1 MSAEALLNGAFLGG
15 LYALVALGLSLVF
28 GIMRVVNLAH
38 GIMVLLGAYLAIL
51 VTRHIAL
58 DPLLTFVV
66 VGPAVFLIA
75 ALTQRLLLQR
85 LTGHSL
91 EAPLVATFGLLLV
104 GQGLLTYGF
113 GTSPLSLSAPWAER
127 GISIAGMTVQSA
139 NVVGFALAVI
149 VIAAAQLVL
158 TRTRFGTALRA
169 SAADPATASTLGIN
183 IPLMH
188 ALTFGAA
195 AAIAALAGIVYG
207 TAFSVDPNAGLPL
220 LVLGFTVVVMGGVGN
235 VPGTLV
241 GGVLVG
247 VIAAAVG
254 GLFGPVYSPIAV
266 NALLLAML
274 LLRPQGLG
282 FRLRLPHRPAAKPTA
297 EPVGSDDRISAG
309 RTT

>member
-1 MSAEALLNGAFLGG
+1 MSVEALVNGALLGG

-38 GIMVLLGAYLAIL
+38 GIVVLAGAYAAIV
-51 VTRHIAL
+51 VTRVVQV

-66 VGPAVFLIA
+66 VGPVVFLVA

-85 LTGHSL
+85 LLGHSL

-104 GQGLLTYGF
+104 GQGLFTFGF
-113 GTSPLSLSAPWAER
+113 GTAPLSLDAPWGR
-127 GISIAGMTVQSA
+127 SGVTVLGLTVQA
-139 NVVGFALAVI
+139 VNVVAFALAVA
-149 VIAAAQLVL
+149 VVVGTQLVL

-169 SAADPATASTLGIN
+169 SAADPATAGTLGID

-207 TAFSVDPNAGLPL
+207 TAFSADPNAGLPL
-220 LVLGFTVVVMGGVGN
+220 LVLGFTVVVMGGVGS

-247 VIAAAVG
+247 VVSVAVG
-254 GLFGPVYSPIAV
+254 GLLGPVYSPIAV
-266 NALLLAML
+266 NLLLLVL
-274 LLRPQGLG
+274 LLVRPRGIA
-282 FRLRLPHRPAAKPTA
+282 RPAWLGPL
-297 EPVGSDDRISAG
+297 RIGKAPA
-309 RTT
+309 

>member
-38 GIMVLLGAYLAIL
+38 GIMVLLGAYVAIV
-51 VTRHIAL
+51 VTDHVSI

-66 VGPAVFLIA
+66 VGPAVFILA

-85 LTGHSL
+85 LLGHSL

-104 GQGLLTYGF
+104 GQGLLTHWF
-113 GTSPLSLSAPWAER
+113 GTGPRSLSASWAEH
-127 GISIAGMTVQSA
+127 GITLFGMTVQSA
-139 NVVGFALAVI
+139 NVVGFVLAAV
-149 VIAAAQLVL
+149 VIAATQLVL

-169 SAADPATASTLGIN
+169 SADDPATASTLGIN

-207 TAFSVDPNAGLPL
+207 TAFSVDPNQGLPL

-266 NALLLAML
+266 NGLLLALLLKPQRL
-274 LLRPQGLG
+274 TLSIRP
-282 FRLRLPHRPAAKPTA
+282 RRMA
-297 EPVGSDDRISAG
+297 
-309 RTT
+309 

>member
-38 GIMVLLGAYLAIL
+38 GIMVLLGAYVAIV
-51 VTRHIAL
+51 VTRAVSL

-66 VGPAVFLIA
+66 VGPAVFVLA

-85 LTGHSL
+85 LLGHSL

-104 GQGLLTYGF
+104 GQGLLTQWF
-113 GTSPLSLSAPWAER
+113 GTSPRSLSAPWAEH
-127 GISIAGMTVQSA
+127 GLTLFGMTVQSA
-139 NVVGFALAVI
+139 NVVGFVLAAV
-149 VIAAAQLVL
+149 VIAITQLVL

-169 SAADPATASTLGIN
+169 SAADPATASTLGID

-207 TAFSVDPNAGLPL
+207 TAFSVDPNQGLPL

-254 GLFGPVYSPIAV
+254 GLLGPVYSPIAV
-266 NALLLAML
+266 NALLLAL
-274 LLRPQGLG
+274 LLKPQ
-282 FRLRLPHRPAAKPTA
+282 RLSLALVPRRMA
-297 EPVGSDDRISAG
+297 
-309 RTT
+309 